1 MQKIRILTLV
11 CVCILLLNGCRAR
24 QLEEREFVQ
33 AMELEW
39 NGETLFGGFSR
50 FCVQGQSVDEIRE
63 MYQEH
68 IEKYLD
74 LGHVKVLILG
84 KRLMNNQVVLERV
97 LREMEEMPVF
107 ARNILVLSY
116 EYETEH
122 SVLQKMEEKGI
133 VPGESISNLYKN
145 NPRRKS
151 TVTLG
156 ELTSTI
162 FDIQRNV

>member
-1 MQKIRILTLV
+1 MQKIRILVWV
-11 CVCILLLNGCRAR
+11 CACVVLMNGCQAR

-39 NGETLFGGFSR
+39 NGETLFGGFGR
-50 FCVQGQSVDEIRE
+50 FCVQGQSLDEIRE
-63 MYQEH
+63 TYQED

-84 KRLMNNQVVLERV
+84 KRLMNNRVMLERV
-97 LREMEEMPVF
+97 LREMERMPVF

-122 SVLQKMEEKGI
+122 SVLKKMEEKGI
-133 VPGESISNLYKN
+133 VPGEYISNLYKN

-151 TVTLG
+151 TVTLS
-156 ELTSTI
+156 ELISQI
-162 FDIQRNV
+162 FDTKRIV